1 VSLLKDRSFLATSV
15 AHLLVDL
22 INSQYPLLLALFS
35 VPLGL
40 SNALI
45 GLLSMIYSFSGS
57 LSQPFFGWMADKLG
71 TRKLAV
77 TGVIFMSLAFA
88 LTLVVPGAVALI
100 FLMGTALGSG
110 AFHPAGTSEAT
121 RRGQQHLARLEN
133 TATSL
138 FFVFGQSGLFLGPV
152 LGGILLDRWG
162 PHGLLLLILPLIPG
176 GFFLARMDQ
185 LQTVPDQATIP
196 DPAGA
201 ATARSAQRP
210 PPMFILLITMRAWV
224 QMTMMAFLPKYLSD
238 LGFKPGVY
246 GPIAALFMGGS
257 AVGGILGGWLADR
270 FGNRV
275 VVGGTLLMAVVP
287 LGLFPSAKDPLVLAL
302 MSFTAGALVGA
313 PHSILVVQAQ
323 HMMPGRAGV
332 ASGLILGFTFASGS
346 IGALISGAIAD
357 QAGFSVVFFSLAG
370 IALAAAWISVS
381 LRILRTKEPVTV
393 APA

>member
-1 VSLLKDRSFLATSV
+1 MSLLKDRSFLATSV

-22 INSQYPLLLALFS
+22 INSQYPLMLALFS

-57 LSQPFFGWMADKLG
+57 LSQPFFGWLADKLG

-77 TGVIFMSLAFA
+77 AGVIFMSLSFA
-88 LTLVVPGAVALI
+88 LTLVIPGGVALI

-152 LGGILLDRWG
+152 LGGTLLDRWG
-162 PHGLLLLILPLIPG
+162 LHGLLLLILPLIPG

-185 LQTVPDQATIP
+185 LQTIPDQSVRP
-196 DPAGA
+196 KPASA
-201 ATARSAQRP
+201 ASARSAQRP
-210 PPMFILLITMRAWV
+210 PPMFILLITLRAWV

-238 LGFKPGVY
+238 LGFKPGLF

-257 AVGGILGGWLADR
+257 AIGGVLGGWLADR
-270 FGNRV
+270 FGNRIV
-275 VVGGTLLMAVVP
+275 VAGTLLIAVIP
-287 LGLFPSAKDPLVLAL
+287 LSFFPSATDPLMLAL
-302 MSFTAGALVGA
+302 LSFTAGALIGA

-346 IGALISGAIAD
+346 IGALVSGAIAD
-357 QAGFSVVFFSLAG
+357 QMGFPVVFFSLAA
-370 IALAAAWISVS
+370 IALAAAWISIS
-381 LRILRTKEPVTV
+381 LKLFRITRQV
-393 APA
+393 PAARA

>member
-1 VSLLKDRSFLATSV
+1 V
-15 AHLLVDL
+15 
-22 INSQYPLLLALFS
+22 
-35 VPLGL
+35 
-40 SNALI
+40 
-45 GLLSMIYSFSGS
+45 
-57 LSQPFFGWMADKLG
+57 
-71 TRKLAV
+71 
-77 TGVIFMSLAFA
+77 
-88 LTLVVPGAVALI
+88 
-100 FLMGTALGSG
+100 
-110 AFHPAGTSEAT
+110 FHPAGTSEAT

-152 LGGILLDRWG
+152 LGGMLLDRWG
-162 PHGLLLLILPLIPG
+162 PRGLLLLILPLIPG

-185 LQTVPDQATIP
+185 LPTFPDQATIP

-210 PPMFILLITMRAWV
+210 PPMFILLITLRAWV

-246 GPIAALFMGGS
+246 GLIAALFMGGS
-257 AVGGILGGWLADR
+257 AAGGVLGGWLADR

-275 VVGGTLLMAVVP
+275 VVAGTLLMAVVP

-302 MSFTAGALVGA
+302 LSFTAGALVGA

-381 LRILRTKEPVTV
+381 LRVLRTREPVTV